1 MYKIRPPTK
10 EIKYGIVFNNND
22 TNIINI
28 LDFILKRRLIICQ
41 TFLKNLTRAREQ

>member
-22 TNIINI
+22 TNITYI
-28 LDFILKRRLIICQ
+28 LDFILK
-41 TFLKNLTRAREQ
+41 KGD